1 MSTMQ
6 IILFVGLAVY
16 IIATQVGRHVVSPRR
31 FLLPLLAVAAVAY
44 SYMKSVPTAGG
55 DFDFEFVCTLVGAGF
70 GLLAGN
76 LVHVERDGRS
86 GKIVM
91 QAGLAYAAVWAIV
104 FGGRLAFGWAASH
117 VWRDAVAQFSIAHA
131 ITGEAA
137 WTAAFV
143 LMAVAMVVARTA
155 VLAAHMALVWRPA
168 PGTLAHSSSE

>member
-1 MSTMQ
+1 MNTTQ
-6 IILFVGLAVY
+6 IILFGGLAAF
-16 IIATQVGRHVVSPRR
+16 IIATQVGRHVVSLYR
-31 FLLPLLAVAAVAY
+31 FLTPILVVAAVAY

-55 DFDFEFVCTLVGAGF
+55 DLDFEIVCSLVGIGF
-70 GLLAGN
+70 GLLAGS

-91 QAGLAYAAVWAIV
+91 QAGLAYAAVWALV

-155 VLAAHMALVWRPA
+155 VLAARTALAWRPA
-168 PGTLAHSSSE
+168 PASLAHGSGE